1 MNQLFLLDLRR
12 DSSLFET
19 LFDKKN
25 FLSFMK
31 LKHLYIDSFRGLK
44 TVCLQDL
51 DPRVNLFV
59 GVNGAGKS
67 SILDAISLLMTWYM
81 ARIQNVKGRGKDIP
95 LDDISLHAVH
105 GCTIELTFEDL
116 TRWKLYRSSKY
127 KKEDK
132 SDLTEL
138 NQKVASIREAMEADE
153 TTCLPV
159 IAHYGVNRI
168 VRDKYPRMPRG
179 KQQEHVLDTYKN
191 ALKGGQLFSD
201 FYRWFRLSE
210 DYENE
215 IYKETQQANTDRGL
229 NAVRQAMQSVFPEYT
244 QMKVGRRPNALYL
257 VKGEDKLKIN
267 QLSDGEKCYITL
279 VCDLAR
285 RLAVANPV
293 GNPLEGEGIVLIDE
307 VDLHLHPLWQQTV
320 ISKLKETFPNLQFF
334 ITTHSP
340 IVASDVD
347 GAVYAVKD
355 GMLTPQRT
363 FGKLSSN
370 ILSSVFEVSMA
381 RSLYVQGLFEA
392 AYHSLDVGEIANYQ
406 RSFDELV
413 QILGADD
420 LDLVSLK
427 IEQMKRERSRAK

>member
-1 MNQLFLLDLRR
+1 
-12 DSSLFET
+12 
-19 LFDKKN
+19 
-25 FLSFMK
+25 MK
-31 LKHLYIDSFRGLK
+31 LKHLYIDSFRSLK
-44 TVCLQDL
+44 TVKLQDL

-67 SILDAISLLMTWYM
+67 SVLDAISLLMSWYV
-81 ARIQNVKGRGKDIP
+81 ARIQNAKGRGKDIP
-95 LDDISLHAVH
+95 KDDISLHATY
-105 GCTIELTFEDL
+105 GCTIELTFEDD
-116 TRWKLYRSSKY
+116 TRWKLYRSLKY
-127 KKEDK
+127 KKADK

-138 NQKVASIREAMEADE
+138 NQKVASFREAIEVDSK
-153 TTCLPV
+153 TCLPV

-215 IYKETQQANTDRGL
+215 IYKETQKANTDPGL
-229 NAVRQAMQSVFPEYT
+229 NAVRQAMHLVFPEYT

-257 VKGEDKLKIN
+257 VKGEERLKIN

-307 VDLHLHPLWQQTV
+307 IDLHLHPLWQQTV
-320 ISKLKETFPNLQFF
+320 ISKLKDTFPNIQFF

-347 GAVYAVKD
+347 GSVYVAKD
-355 GMLTPQRT
+355 GQLTPQRT
-363 FGKLSSN
+363 YGKLSSN

-381 RSLYVQGLFEA
+381 RSLYVQRLLEA
-392 AYHSLDVGEIANYQ
+392 AYDSLDRNDMNHFYSNYAQ
-406 RSFDELV
+406 LED
-413 QILGADD
+413 ILGADD

-427 IEQMKRERSRAK
+427 IEQFRREKSRAK